1 MPDQALRRNLRCSFP
16 ARGLPARLLV
26 NLRSR
31 RLRERNRGRMVQIV
45 EVTGRLVEASH
56 RLMVNH
62 RVMAGTP
69 AGQSSRKGVVR
80 LMAAA
85 MTVMVEM
92 VLGPASVPA
101 RAGLMRTRLR

>member
-1 MPDQALRRNLRCSFP
+1 MPDQALRRNSRFNFQ

-26 NLRSR
+26 NPRSR

-45 EVTGRLVEASH
+45 EVTGRLAEASH
-56 RLMVNH
+56 RIMVNH
-62 RVMAGTP
+62 RVTAGTP
-69 AGQSSRKGVVR
+69 AGQRSREGVVR

-92 VLGPASVPA
+92 VLDPAPVPA
-101 RAGLMRTRLR
+101 RTGLMRTRLR